1 MREMTSDS
9 DHGGSTNLKKRLNEI
24 GWGLLFL
31 LTGMIWLLPG
41 ERVPEGTWLFGVAA
55 ILLGI
60 NVFRYLK
67 HIKVDGFSFV
77 LGFAALVAAL
87 TPNWLSG
94 LPLFAICFILIGA
107 SLIVKPFLKRTG

>member
-1 MREMTSDS
+1 MHEMTNESIDA
-9 DHGGSTNLKKRLNEI
+9 GGANLNKRLSDI

-31 LTGMIWLLPG
+31 LTGVIWLVPG

-67 HIKVDGFSFV
+67 HIKVEGFSLV
-77 LGFAALVAAL
+77 LGFAALFAAL
-87 TPNWLSG
+87 IPSWLSG
-94 LPLFAICFILIGA
+94 LPLFAICFILIGV
-107 SLIVKPFLKRTG
+107 SLIAKPLLKRTA